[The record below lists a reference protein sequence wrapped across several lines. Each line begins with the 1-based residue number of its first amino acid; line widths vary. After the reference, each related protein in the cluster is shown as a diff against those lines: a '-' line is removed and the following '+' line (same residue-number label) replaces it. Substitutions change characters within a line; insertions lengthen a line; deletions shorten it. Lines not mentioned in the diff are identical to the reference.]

1 MGWLSGWHSSWFAS
15 LWDWVGRSS
24 RLSWWLRSWSRTF
37 ITASYV
43 WLSLSLGGKSLCLGA
58 RSSSPSV
65 ALNPVF
71 DDGTSTNDGAAL
83 KTGDCVCGASE
94 VDVVEDQGTARLGD
108 TLGVEGGDDT
118 LGGVLDFAVENHDG
132 ADRLVESSVGHVQSH
147 TAVIDGE
154 RLEGPGPVPV
164 HEDGSVAVVEGQ
176 VACGELLVA
185 EESTIVTAVE
195 DKVGHEATG
204 AVVHEDTNLLVGVS
218 AALDHLEADVL
229 QAGGLGNLPV
239 DAGSLALVE
248 TGQIDDNIAD
258 ATEEVVLVGVPV
270 AAVVLVGIGVND
282 SDTLERR
289 GSLDDGHVEGI
300 SHDLG
305 IVVLDDRLGDDIS
318 ARREVDKSRS
328 SRGRVTALSTAASR
342 GYGHIDSGRVIRAP
356 ITYPC

>member
-1 MGWLSGWHSSWFAS
+1 MSRWLW
-15 LWDWVGRSS
+15 
-24 RLSWWLRSWSRTF
+24 SWSRTV

-43 WLSLSLGGKSLCLGA
+43 WLSLNLRGESLCLGA

-71 DDGTSTNDGAAL
+71 DDGASTNDGAAL

-94 VDVVEDQGTARLGD
+94 VDVVEDQGAARLGD
-108 TLGVEGGDDT
+108 TLSVEGGDDT
-118 LGGVLDFAVENHDG
+118 LGGVLDLAVEDHDG
-132 ADRLVESSVGHVQSH
+132 TDSLVESSVGHVQSD
-147 TAVIDGE
+147 TAVVDGQG
-154 RLEGPGPVPV
+154 LEGPGPVPV
-164 HEDGSVAVVEGQ
+164 HEDGGVAVVEGQ
-176 VACGELLVA
+176 IASGELLVA
-185 EESTIVTAVE
+185 EESTVVTAVE

-204 AVVHEDTNLLVGVS
+204 AVVHEDTDLLVGVS

-248 TGQIDDNIAD
+248 TGQVDNEVAD

-270 AAVVLVGIGVND
+270 AAVVLVGVGVND
-282 SDTLERR
+282 SDSLERR
-289 GSLDDGHVEGI
+289 GGLNDGHVEGI

-305 IVVLDDRLGDDIS
+305 IVVLDDRLGDDIG

-328 SRGRVTALSTAASR
+328 SCGRVTALSTAASR
-342 GYGHIDSGRVIRAP
+342 GDGHVDSGRVVRAP
-356 ITYPC
+356 VTYPLLVYI